1 MADQLNVSQELLQLE
16 YDDIPNQRVSQILSQ
31 IEYDDIPNLKISHIL
46 VQVEYVDPN
55 DVVMD
60 CPMFIVT

>member
-1 MADQLNVSQELLQLE
+1 MADQLNVSHEFLQLE
-16 YDDIPNQRVSQILSQ
+16 YDSDPNLRLSQ
-31 IEYDDIPNLKISHIL
+31 LFL
-46 VQVEYVDPN
+46 QVEYVDPN